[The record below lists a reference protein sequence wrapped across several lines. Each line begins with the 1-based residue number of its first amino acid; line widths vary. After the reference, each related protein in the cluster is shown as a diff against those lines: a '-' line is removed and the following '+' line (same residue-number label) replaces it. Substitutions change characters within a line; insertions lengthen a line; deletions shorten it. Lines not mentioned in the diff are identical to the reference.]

1 MFKQA
6 LTFISLMFLTST
18 FLTSTLVAQS
28 PADGTW
34 VFSMQSPMGAVA
46 ANVVMAV
53 DGATLTGEFDL
64 GNGRKWLIEGPTIE
78 GNKIAFS
85 ITRDGASM
93 TYVMSGNIDGGTIVG
108 LAEAMGT
115 TAEWSMSRSN

>member
-6 LTFISLMFLTST
+6 LTFKSFMFLTSM
-18 FLTSTLVAQS
+18 FLTSISVAQS

-34 VFSMQSPMGAVA
+34 VFSMQSPMGAV
-46 ANVVMAV
+46 

-64 GNGRKWLIEGPTIE
+64 GNGRKWPIEGGTIE

-93 TYVMSGNIDGGTIVG
+93 TYVMSGNIDGGTIAG